1 MKKQSITALL
11 CIFLTVFC
19 HSQEQRTVKGK
30 VSDGKSPIENVNV
43 SVVGKEVGTT
53 TAADGSYEIPVETGD
68 MLQFSYTGMKTVRIL
83 VEDVTRI
90 LNPIMMLEVTELDE
104 VVVKGSNRK
113 SQDQLAREYNI
124 NKSLIRTAYG
134 IIDAETAAGQ
144 VRILNEDEIND
155 SGACV
160 LDVIRNQFPGV
171 LVVGNCFT
179 GGMVSIR
186 GGSSINNPRG
196 AMFDVDGMLFR
207 DTPIW
212 IVPAA
217 IKRIAVLSSLSL
229 TTRYGFFGGGGIIVV
244 NTKAGSK
251 FDFSENGKPYDHAKL
266 RNNFADGK
274 ELTKEQLAANYPVYM
289 RQLEAAP
296 SFESA
301 KAVYEEYAPRYKGSP
316 YFFLD
321 AYRHFYE
328 KWDEAAYADGII
340 EENLGLFGNN
350 AVLLKALAYHY
361 EAQGRFARANDIF
374 KEVFILRPNYA
385 QSYMDMANGYRNV
398 GKAKEAAAI
407 YARYDYLLE
416 EGFMQP
422 DTVGFGPIIE
432 REFNNLLMLNRDKIV
447 DVKKSKKLYVAEED
461 FEGTRL
467 VFEWNDSE
475 AEFELQ
481 FVNPM
486 GQYYKWKHSLAD
498 NEEAIM
504 AEKLHGYACTEYL
517 IDGSLPGTWK
527 VNVNYLGNKSLT
539 PTYLKATVYHDYG
552 TPSQRKEVKVF
563 KLSLKNVNRQL
574 FSLQKSS
581 SVVAR

>member
-1 MKKQSITALL
+1 MYGSIA
-11 CIFLTVFC
+11 
-19 HSQEQRTVKGK
+19 RG
-30 VSDGKSPIENVNV
+30 G
-43 SVVGKEVGTT
+43 
-53 TAADGSYEIPVETGD
+53 
-68 MLQFSYTGMKTVRIL
+68 
-83 VEDVTRI
+83 
-90 LNPIMMLEVTELDE
+90 
-104 VVVKGSNRK
+104 VVVINTVGASPSKNKIVDR
-113 SQDQLAREYNI
+113 AR
-124 NKSLIRTAYG
+124 
-134 IIDAETAAGQ
+134 
-144 VRILNEDEIND
+144 
-155 SGACV
+155 
-160 LDVIRNQFPGV
+160 
-171 LVVGNCFT
+171 
-179 GGMVSIR
+179 
-186 GGSSINNPRG
+186 
-196 AMFDVDGMLFR
+196 
-207 DTPIW
+207 
-212 IVPAA
+212 
-217 IKRIAVLSSLSL
+217 
-229 TTRYGFFGGGGIIVV
+229 
-244 NTKAGSK
+244 
-251 FDFSENGKPYDHAKL
+251 L
-266 RNNFADGK
+266 RNNFADGR
-274 ELTKEQLAANYPVYM
+274 ELTEEQLAANYPIYL